1 MYDRIGH
8 LPREAPMHP
17 RPVLPVEELLLAVV
31 NLDFQKLSLADRG
44 AALQGVGKILV
55 RAVKHVGNPQVSG
68 VLFHVVEACAITKR
82 QILTVLIPT
91 VGGPLL
97 GEEMRILNHLVIDYV
112 QAYEEVLFKVF
123 QHGLI
128 FPNIVEGEGDV
139 EILFVQDQLAIS
151 VTGLIHLLQTAD
163 HLKRLVC

>member
-8 LPREAPMHP
+8 LPREASAHP

-68 VLFHVVEACAITKR
+68 VLFHVVEASACHR
-82 QILTVLIPT
+82 QSCRMSP
-91 VGGPLL
+91 
-97 GEEMRILNHLVIDYV
+97 GEK
-112 QAYEEVLFKVF
+112 LF
-123 QHGLI
+123 
-128 FPNIVEGEGDV
+128 
-139 EILFVQDQLAIS
+139 
-151 VTGLIHLLQTAD
+151 
-163 HLKRLVC
+163 